1 MKPVDIK
8 SSTNIDFNK
17 ENNKK
22 SPKFKVGSHVKIYKY
37 KNTFAKGYVPNWS
50 EKDFLIKKVKNTA
63 SWTYVIT
70 DLNVDGLVGTFY
82 KKELQKHNIQ
92 S

>member
-22 SPKFKVGSHVKIYKY
+22 SPKFKVGSHVEIYKY

-70 DLNVDGLVGTFY
+70 DLNVDGLVGTFD
-82 KKELQKHNIQ
+82 KKELQKHNI
-92 S
+92 